1 MPSENDQ
8 PSLERQRT
16 DASLRVEREKTDQ
29 AFAEQHADV
38 DETADEVISTARAR
52 ADAVLAEA
60 RAKTDRES
68 GPSVSRTQAV
78 KRGRVLEDQ
87 ILQDERD
94 SADDA
99 LHAERGGHVAPLST
113 AREHTD
119 KDLES
124 ERARS
129 DDALATRDMVL
140 GIVSHDLQSM
150 LHTMVA
156 SAELIATEASP
167 DPMSQVLLH
176 VKRIERAG
184 TRMSRLIGDL
194 IDVASI
200 ESGSLALTRTV
211 GDPAPVVTEAV
222 DALQAQASAG
232 GISLVAEIV
241 PVSPGAAFDSARIL
255 QVLVNLLSNAI
266 KFTPPHGKVVVH
278 LERVGNDI
286 RFAVSDTGAGIP
298 ADKLDAVFERSF
310 QVARN
315 DRRGIGLGLY
325 ISKCIVQ
332 AHGGRIWAESTIG
345 EGSTFCFTLPIHRA
359 SCN

>member
-16 DASLRVEREKTDQ
+16 DGSLRVEREKADQ
-29 AFAEQHADV
+29 ALAEQHTDV
-38 DETADEVISTARAR
+38 EETADEVIGTARAR
-52 ADAVLAEA
+52 AAAVLAE
-60 RAKTDRES
+60 
-68 GPSVSRTQAV
+68 
-78 KRGRVLEDQ
+78 DQ
-87 ILQDERD
+87 VLQD
-94 SADDA
+94 
-99 LHAERGGHVAPLST
+99 VAPLST

-119 KDLES
+119 QDLES

-140 GIVSHDLQSM
+140 SIVSHDLQSM

-156 SAELIATEASP
+156 SAELIASEASQEN
-167 DPMSQVLLH
+167 PMLQVLLH

-200 ESGSLALTRTV
+200 ESGRLALTRTP
-211 GDPAPVVTEAV
+211 GDPAPVAREAV
-222 DALQAQASAG
+222 DALQAQASAS

-241 PVSPGAAFDSARIL
+241 PLPPGAAFDPARIL

-278 LERVGNDI
+278 VERVGNDI
-286 RFAVSDTGAGIP
+286 RFAVSDTGVGIP
-298 ADKLDAVFERSF
+298 PDKLDAVFERSF

-332 AHGGRIWAESTIG
+332 RHGGRIWAESTIG
-345 EGSTFCFTLPIHRA
+345 EGSTFSFTLPIDGA
-359 SCN
+359 P